1 MNNCLMTPKPDL
13 ALDDIAGTRTDRAGK
28 LFLVLR
34 GELRRCL
41 ICENVFAVCSIE
53 SRLALDEES
62 EKRSLPGR
70 VMLAITWAVPVYR

>member
-41 ICENVFAVCSIE
+41 ICENLFAKRDAARHSQVPCRPTHLRAFGTSFSI
-53 SRLALDEES
+53 
-62 EKRSLPGR
+62 
-70 VMLAITWAVPVYR
+70 PVQ